1 MKRSRSVGGAQ
12 RCLMD
17 HGREGLAA
25 RWGRGPSWRLQRA
38 MDMGVLP
45 TARHGDGGAA
55 AGGGGKALSG
65 DAHGDR
71 ACSAVWWLRPCRSAA
86 ELLPVAIGGLNNNGG
101 CIKREKIH
109 LNYQTMAL
117 KKGTASWPLLCRKE
131 VGVDCRFHHARA
143 RRSSCA
149 PGQGESPMG
158 VGRAGTR
165 QASRRRR

>member
-17 HGREGLAA
+17 HDREGLAA

-101 CIKREKIH
+101 CIKREKNTSK
-109 LNYQTMAL
+109 LPDYGLEEGDGLLAAAL
-117 KKGTASWPLLCRKE
+117 P
-131 VGVDCRFHHARA
+131 
-143 RRSSCA
+143 
-149 PGQGESPMG
+149 QG
-158 VGRAGTR
+158 
-165 QASRRRR
+165 SRRRLPLPSRACPAELVRTGTG